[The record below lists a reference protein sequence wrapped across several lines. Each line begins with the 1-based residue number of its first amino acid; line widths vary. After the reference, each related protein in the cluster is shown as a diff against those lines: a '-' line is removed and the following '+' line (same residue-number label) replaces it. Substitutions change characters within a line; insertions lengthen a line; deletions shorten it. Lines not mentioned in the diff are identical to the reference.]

1 MRMDLKSA
9 ALLTVLALAV
19 VLAPTIASAQVFDT
33 EALGQEVLWSDFFG
47 VDARAIGMGNT
58 GLALGHDGSALIYNP
73 ANLASIKRIEMRAG
87 LSHLRL
93 TNDTRLDLGG
103 GTEFTDES
111 DISKT
116 RINALSLAVP
126 VPTYRGSLVFAF
138 GLHRINS
145 YDRAFGVTFDD
156 LGGNDA
162 AFRGRET
169 ETGGMWKWSAGG
181 AVDISPRLSVGA
193 SLHLLTGKDEYRWE
207 SRDAT
212 NPIVLTTEDQ
222 LIEIDYVGVS
232 AIGGVSFNVSPT
244 LSAGL
249 TIETPTL
256 LDAEETSTLVT
267 SLDTLTSDFIWDFVD
282 EGYAAYNV
290 TRPFVFGFGMA
301 GSFGQANLAA
311 DFRYTDWTQMDFD
324 YDNPDLD
331 AEENDAI
338 RFIQDELSEVV
349 SIQLGGEYLLPEQ
362 GLTLRAGYFRD
373 PLPVDDRFIEK
384 QRQYITAGVGFL
396 IDRVMTLDLAYVHGG
411 YELRDDDPGTYNA
424 EYKTRRLFAT
434 FGYRI

>member
-1 MRMDLKSA
+1 MNRQFIKRASTFA
-9 ALLTVLALAV
+9 IFGFALLFI
-19 VLAPTIASAQVFDT
+19 PTSAQAQVFDT

-73 ANLASIKRIEMRAG
+73 ANLSSVKRIELRAG
-87 LSHLRL
+87 FSHLRL
-93 TNDTRLDLGG
+93 TNDSRLDYGG
-103 GTEFTDES
+103 GDVFTDGS

-145 YDRAFGVTFDD
+145 YDRAFGVTYDD
-156 LGGNDA
+156 AGGDDG
-162 AFRGRET
+162 AFRGREI

-193 SLHLLTGKDEYRWE
+193 ALHLLTGKDEYRWD

-212 NPIVLTTEDQ
+212 VSNIITEDQ

-232 AIGGVSFNVSPT
+232 AAGGVSFNVSPS

-249 TIETPTL
+249 TIETPTIL
-256 LDAEETSTLVT
+256 NADETSLLVV
-267 SLDTLTSDFIWDFVD
+267 DTLLSDYFF
-282 EGYAAYNV
+282 EYASFSTYNV

-301 GSFGQANLAA
+301 GSFSRANLAA

-324 YDNPDLD
+324 YDDPALD
-331 AEENDAI
+331 ADENDAV

-349 SIQLGGEYLLPEQ
+349 SIQLGGEFLFPEQ
-362 GLTLRAGYFRD
+362 GMTVRAGYFRD
-373 PLPVDDRFIEK
+373 PLPVDEKYIEK
-384 QRQYITAGVGFL
+384 QRQYITAGIGFL

-411 YELRDDDPGTYNA
+411 YELRNEDPGTYNA